1 LIRIILTPNAQTV
14 SIDIPEDYIGKEIE
28 VIAFAIDEGII
39 KDHSAR
45 KEVSFT
51 ALHVDTKDYKFN
63 REEANER

>member
-28 VIAFAIDEGII
+28 VIAFAIDEGTINDNPAG
-39 KDHSAR
+39 KQ
-45 KEVSFT
+45 VSFT

-63 REEANER
+63 RDEANER